1 MDGKEEG
8 KVGEIAPG
16 NLTKRGRGAGLNFA
30 LSLSLSLS
38 LRRRPPSPS
47 LYPILSIAGIGAG
60 EEFAKL
66 L

>member
-16 NLTKRGRGAGLNFA
+16 NLTKRGGRGAGLNFA
-30 LSLSLSLS
+30 LSLS